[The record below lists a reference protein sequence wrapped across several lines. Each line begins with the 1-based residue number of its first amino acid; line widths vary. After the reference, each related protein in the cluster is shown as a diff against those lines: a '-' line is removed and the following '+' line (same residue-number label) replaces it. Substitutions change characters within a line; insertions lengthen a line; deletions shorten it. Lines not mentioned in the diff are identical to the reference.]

1 MGPPEAAE
9 GDESEEPGEQPL
21 PPIPDALLA
30 PLLDA
35 AGEALRSLRPVDL
48 PPAAR
53 RLRSFDRRGLATPV
67 ARQQLRKLLEEEEGV
82 LAATVALFRARPEV
96 TRLAEAWDEAIGAG
110 GDAPFKLVTQAA
122 EEGRLPLLASTLV
135 SGLPDCFEFGL
146 GLVVAIAAVGGRE
159 AVAADAVRAA
169 IAGQEVAEEARRR
182 AEAARDVAQ
191 AEVARLD
198 KALRD
203 ERQTRRDREQ
213 DAADATAGSAARRA
227 ELEAALAEAL
237 RQQADAEQ
245 RFAEA
250 AVRIAA
256 ADRRVAEADHR
267 AAEAE
272 RRAVDAAAAA
282 TGEADR
288 AVLDQIARAAE
299 DLAAGVRRLA
309 DGDPATVPPQ
319 PSGRPKPQPAPARSA
334 GNRPSTSP
342 RRRAPVRVP
351 PGMLQDDPAAIEAM
365 VRTRGLAVI
374 VDGYNVSMLAWP
386 GTTAAEQRERL
397 CDALSEFQ
405 LRFRCEVT
413 VVFDGAEVSGVRPLR
428 RRNLR
433 VVFSAAGQEADE
445 VVVGEVMFRPD
456 DVPVIVVSSDR
467 EVRAGAEAE
476 GATVLGADV
485 FLQLM
490 RR

>member
-1 MGPPEAAE
+1 
-9 GDESEEPGEQPL
+9 
-21 PPIPDALLA
+21 
-30 PLLDA
+30 
-35 AGEALRSLRPVDL
+35 
-48 PPAAR
+48 
-53 RLRSFDRRGLATPV
+53 
-67 ARQQLRKLLEEEEGV
+67 
-82 LAATVALFRARPEV
+82 
-96 TRLAEAWDEAIGAG
+96 
-110 GDAPFKLVTQAA
+110 
-122 EEGRLPLLASTLV
+122 
-135 SGLPDCFEFGL
+135 
-146 GLVVAIAAVGGRE
+146 
-159 AVAADAVRAA
+159 
-169 IAGQEVAEEARRR
+169 
-182 AEAARDVAQ
+182 VAQ
-191 AEVARLD
+191 ADVARLD
-198 KALRD
+198 KALRE
-203 ERQTRRDREQ
+203 ERHTRRDREQ
-213 DAADATAGSAARRA
+213 EAADATAGSEGRRA
-227 ELEAALAEAL
+227 ELEAALAEAQ
-237 RQQADAEQ
+237 RQQAHAEQ
-245 RFAEA
+245 RCAEA

-256 ADRRVAEADHR
+256 ADRRVAEADDR

-272 RRAVDAAAAA
+272 RRAVDAAAQAAAQA
-282 TGEADR
+282 TGEAARGTVDR

-309 DGDPATVPPQ
+309 DGDPPTVPPR
-319 PSGRPKPQPAPARSA
+319 PSGRPKPQPAPSPPRRPAPRAAPARSA
-334 GNRPSTSP
+334 GNRSTSP
-342 RRRAPVRVP
+342 RRRAPVRLP
-351 PGMLQDDPAAIEAM
+351 PGMVQDDPAAIEAM

-386 GTTAAEQRERL
+386 GTTVAEQRERL

-413 VVFDGAEVSGVRPLR
+413 VVFDGAEVPGVRPLR

-476 GATVLGADV
+476 GATVLGADA